1 MSRRMVTAAMIAA
14 SFSPLAATAVSAQQ
28 SMAHMEACLE
38 WGDFDGQFG
47 ALNICNKPT
56 TILFM
61 TLADGRITEQD
72 VAPGGRFRSGAPEPA
87 GADAWMFTACPPGY
101 VPSVR
106 FSADNSKVIL
116 PSLYNCQRGRPLS

>member
-1 MSRRMVTAAMIAA
+1 MYRRM
-14 SFSPLAATAVSAQQ
+14 ATAVLISVCFSSLTATASAQQ

-72 VAPGGRFRSGAPEPA
+72 VAPGGRFKSGAPQPV
-87 GADAWMFTACPPGY
+87 GTDAWMFTACPVGY
-101 VPSVR
+101 MPSVR
-106 FSADNSKVIL
+106 FSADNSGVIL
-116 PSLYNCQRGRPLS
+116 PSLYNCQRGRPSS